1 MNKTECYPNT
11 SITLVMLRY
20 LFLYHFRLLAAS
32 SITCG
37 NRSAS
42 KTLCYKHLH
51 PLCSPDTT
59 SAAPPKH
66 NQFPGKAAEL
76 PEQRR
81 KA

>member
-20 LFLYHFRLLAAS
+20 LFLYLACLLAAS

-42 KTLCYKHLH
+42 NTLCYKHLH
-51 PLCSPDTT
+51 PLCSSDTT

-66 NQFPGKAAEL
+66 NQFPGKATEL
-76 PEQRR
+76 PKQRR